1 MANQFITVSK
11 LLRQAKIVLDLL
23 YSICL
28 PLWTNTLTI
37 PTAEGNNEREMAG
50 NTYFTADHKNNLVH
64 ICR

>member
-37 PTAEGNNEREMAG
+37 PWQQRE
-50 NTYFTADHKNNLVH
+50 TTHQKWQEIHTSLQTTK
-64 ICR
+64 IT